1 MILLSVCK
9 NKGYL
14 TWIVMGEGIVQERET
29 LKVDS
34 SNGYESTKT
43 LGESMFRALK
53 SLNSYVE
60 SINSTMPDDEFVR
73 IETSSSKIYDWFVDV
88 DIKEKYKG
96 FVLPLIDE
104 LQKLPLQVEVVIQKN
119 QLMLVSNRYNSED
132 FVTKNEE
139 KVFRAID
146 IF

>member
-14 TWIVMGEGIVQERET
+14 TWVVMGEGVVQERET
-29 LKVDS
+29 LKVGS
-34 SNGYESTKT
+34 SNGFESTKT

-60 SINSTMPDDEFVR
+60 SINSTMSDDEFVR

-88 DIKEKYKG
+88 DIKEKYRG

-104 LQKLPLQVEVVIQKN
+104 MQKLPLQVEVVIQKN